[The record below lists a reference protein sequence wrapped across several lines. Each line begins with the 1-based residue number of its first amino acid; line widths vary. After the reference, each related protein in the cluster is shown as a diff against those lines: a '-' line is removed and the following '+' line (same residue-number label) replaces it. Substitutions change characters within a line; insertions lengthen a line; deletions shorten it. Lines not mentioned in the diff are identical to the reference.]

1 MSPRLSNLISDRKVE
16 IKMKRSGDRVGDECN
31 VAEIMSET
39 RTSELRFKAKQTL
52 AQTKKNPFYT
62 DDF

>member
-1 MSPRLSNLISDRKVE
+1 MSNLISDRKVE

-39 RTSELRFKAKQTL
+39 RTSELRFEAKQTL
-52 AQTKKNPFYT
+52 AQKKKTFYT
-62 DDF
+62 DDL